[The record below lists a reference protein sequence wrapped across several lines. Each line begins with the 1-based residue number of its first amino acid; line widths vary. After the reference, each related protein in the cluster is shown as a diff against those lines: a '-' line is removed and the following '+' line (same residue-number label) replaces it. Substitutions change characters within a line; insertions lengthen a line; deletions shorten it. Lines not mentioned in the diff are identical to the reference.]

1 MKMRICYI
9 LCCVMLL
16 MACAGCDIYEFPDGF
31 DYPQYNDETNTNDS
45 DSTAAC
51 VAIGP
56 DTPFGLAQ

>member
-16 MACAGCDIYEFPDGF
+16 MACAGCDIYEYPDGF
-31 DYPQYNDETNTNDS
+31 EYPQYNDETNTHHS

-51 VAIGP
+51 VAIDP
-56 DTPFGLAQ
+56 DAPYCVTQ